1 MTIAVETITGDR
13 DTDALLQDEQVNQY
27 IQPAI
32 ICDLDGTLAIKHEGR
47 TWFDA
52 STCDRDS
59 INMPVLEVLSAFH
72 STHHIIFCSGRE
84 NKDREPTL
92 AFIKKC
98 LPTLIENHDF
108 SLFMR
113 ETEDFR
119 KDSIIKHEI
128 YQTCIKDRYE
138 ILFVLDDRTQVVR
151 MWRDALGL
159 TCFQVAEG
167 NF

>member
-1 MTIAVETITGDR
+1 MTIH
-13 DTDALLQDEQVNQY
+13 DEQVNKY

-32 ICDLDGTLAIKHEGR
+32 ICDLDGTLAIKHPGR

-52 STCDRDS
+52 STCDRDG

-128 YQTCIKDRYE
+128 YQMCIKDKYE

-151 MWRDALGL
+151 MWRDAIGL

>member
-1 MTIAVETITGDR
+1 MIAIVDKS
-13 DTDALLQDEQVNQY
+13 NY
-27 IQPAI
+27 KPPAI
-32 ICDLDGTLAIKHEGR
+32 ICDLDGTLALKHKDR
-47 TWFDA
+47 TWYDA
-52 STCDRDS
+52 STCDKDD
-59 INMPVLEVLSAFH
+59 INMPVLEILSALH

-98 LPTLIENHDF
+98 LPSLIENHDF

-113 ETEDFR
+113 ETKDSR
-119 KDSIIKHEI
+119 KDSIVKHEI
-128 YQTCIKDRYE
+128 YDVCIKDRYE
-138 ILFVLDDRTQVVR
+138 ILFVIDDRTQVVR